1 MCMDSDPH
9 IPLQLGLRRY
19 LGFAWHRVGYE
30 SIVPDPETIIVEAKI
45 VGREKVMVRISRFGP
60 NFLS

>member
-9 IPLQLGLRRY
+9 IPLQLRLHRY

-30 SIVPDPETIIVEAKI
+30 SIVPDPETIIVEAKNS
-45 VGREKVMVRISRFGP
+45 GKGKGYG
-60 NFLS
+60 